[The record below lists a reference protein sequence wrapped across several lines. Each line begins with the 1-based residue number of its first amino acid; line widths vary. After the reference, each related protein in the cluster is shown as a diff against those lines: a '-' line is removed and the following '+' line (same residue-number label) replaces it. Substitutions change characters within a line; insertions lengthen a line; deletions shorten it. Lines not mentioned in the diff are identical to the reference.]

1 MTLTFKEKKELLDL
15 ISEHHWYESGRGG
28 RGTNGDTL
36 YIFIDLWNFEEFS
49 QVFRQKHHSLFD
61 DEGIECYWKGSYVCI
76 PDFDDVLDFIGLSE
90 EEMYEMFEK

>member
-1 MTLTFKEKKELLDL
+1 MTFKEKKELLDL
-15 ISEHHWYESGRGG
+15 IDEYHWYMRGSKD
-28 RGTNGDTL
+28 DTL
-36 YIFIDLWNFEEFS
+36 YIYIYIWNFEDFS
-49 QVFRQKHHSLFD
+49 QLFRQKYTSLFD